1 LTQPLNSAVSN
12 AASLALCFL
21 QALSAAS
28 FAPKYQAEAKARA
41 AQRRCTGLQ
50 LRFQRAVTAL
60 HRVQLRNDFDE
71 AGLLID
77 HTLHEGAR
85 CQEQAA
91 RIDVRD
97 TIVFHGVL
105 GRAVCIYLVT

>member
-1 LTQPLNSAVSN
+1 MIEGAHVRCTRRRMAAIRRQSNGSVFVVVHFHDRSAVSN

-71 AGLLID
+71 A
-77 HTLHEGAR
+77 
-85 CQEQAA
+85 
-91 RIDVRD
+91 V
-97 TIVFHGVL
+97 
-105 GRAVCIYLVT
+105 